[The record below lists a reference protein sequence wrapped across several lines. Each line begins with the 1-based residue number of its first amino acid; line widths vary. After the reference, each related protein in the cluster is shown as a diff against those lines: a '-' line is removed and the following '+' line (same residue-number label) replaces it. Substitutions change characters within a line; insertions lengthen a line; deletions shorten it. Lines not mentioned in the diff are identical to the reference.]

1 MKDCFDIIKDHT
13 EFAELFAE
21 ARGDNAKMRE
31 VASKAL
37 ENLHGD
43 LNKLKATLGKP
54 VQPYKPVD
62 RTVDIESKK
71 AEYQNKID
79 ELNKAQ
85 TVVIDEPNKP
95 GEGKGKDV
103 VVEEGVVD
111 NGLSEGANKILGL
124 HDNGVNFDLFDNNK
138 LREIAKENGID
149 LPEGAKNA
157 DIIEALKNKRNELAN
172 KKNETQDV
180 NESIGTED
188 NTETIL
194 ATAEK
199 KGGIYAQLAKAV
211 KNLLGGVK
219 TTVYKNLSDFAKHIE
234 EEVST
239 HGAYD
244 ESNKTI
250 HINNA
255 TDKNKLHIFFHEAL
269 HHITIA
275 KIKEFEKNPNSKNLT
290 PSEFEAILNLKRI
303 YKQISE
309 KVNRDRGGFG
319 KQSIENSPTNL
330 WMLGDRGTDR
340 GFANVHEFIS
350 EAFTNPEFQKI
361 LSQFKGEG
369 KEPNL
374 FKQFVNAV
382 AKMLGLKDPTILDD
396 IFHHTEKLIDK
407 EQSLS
412 TPKSKSVDEGVVDK
426 PELKSAIDKVEA
438 ERKEA
443 QEAQNFQHIVKVET
457 YEGVDDNGNREVFDI
472 ITTKD
477 GKKRVEKDGHILGK
491 GFNAEVPNEK
501 LLEFTDNPKLIRSE
515 SSQEHYDRIN
525 KERAEQGKPPIKTV
539 AEKIDAKYDAEISK
553 LKEQSLSTKPEI
565 KNEKQATEIPNK
577 KEGDST
583 TESETDKA
591 TLETEAGEGN
601 GKEPPKG
608 EDPVGEG
615 AYVENPEISFRK
627 GEFVRARNKI
637 GIDEFVDEGTTTH
650 IAESTKAQRTIE
662 KWKEDGTYAEN
673 MADIQERAAKGQ
685 ISNQEKFIFAK
696 HIADLDTT
704 VNSIKDINSAEY
716 DKALGEYNKALDAA
730 DKARSEAGRLLG
742 MVPKN
747 RGTAQTL
754 ADVMV
759 DMMGDKGVDVLT
771 PEQKIVA
778 EKRYND
784 VKLALDKEAALRIEA
799 ENKVAELE
807 AENAI
812 LKAKKENAKNSTTKK
827 NKTAEDYTKERED
840 IKKNISEKL
849 RKSRSQANNV
859 VTAIVDFTKIAPDVA
874 KLIGSYVEQNSKILL
889 KEVRDLLKKDLEG
902 IGEKV
907 SDEEIRGLIAG
918 HYNEKKQT
926 KNELSAQVYDLRRE
940 EKLLLELDALESGK
954 EPTTEKGRQ
963 VRNQRLKDIRDKIE
977 VIKKQNGIGKYSD
990 ENRFISTAK
999 QRIAA
1004 NKKIQAELQDRIN
1017 KGDYAEKPQNQ
1028 SILENTQFKEKY
1040 PRLYK
1045 EYEQSIIDKDKKA
1058 FEYEQKRIND
1068 KIKNYGWVEKFGHG
1082 VSIALHTSK
1091 GTVAIFDQS
1100 GLLVQLIQT
1109 TGSHPWETA
1118 KNVLPAIRD
1127 LFTNK
1132 WFDANMAKLK
1142 TSKYWDLLEKM
1153 GLPLY
1158 DTHSHDI
1165 NFRNDLLGGDKNL
1178 MNRDI
1183 TVKGKKFSIGKAFER
1198 STATLFNNIR
1208 VKLAIDKID
1217 QLYLEG
1223 KTWENAPEE
1232 FKAVARVISE
1242 FTGHGKVAKSFTNE
1256 NWNLII
1262 WSSKMM
1268 ASTFNTLGL
1277 GDAIRPLPAAR
1288 TISNDLAGT
1297 KLGKAFGLKEKAID
1311 PKRSK
1316 GFYSSLTPQQRKFA
1330 AKEMSRFILSG
1341 ATVMAAA
1348 YAKGKFLD
1356 DDDEKTT
1363 VDVNPLSTEFGTIKS
1378 GNKTVNVYGRY
1389 SSTVAAIAQITMGI
1403 RYLGGDKKDVL
1414 GDRFGDKSAGDV
1426 AFGKFGRG
1434 KMTPIAGLLY
1444 DVMFNNKKNYFT
1456 KEEITTTSALKQVAV
1471 PLAWQDLAKDIQ
1483 REDPALSTALWTI
1496 FKIYG
1501 GNVKD
1506 ERDYN
1511 KKQSIRPA
1519 GY

>member
-1 MKDCFDIIKDHT
+1 MVDCFEIIKDHT
-13 EFAELFAE
+13 ELSSLFE
-21 ARGDNAKMRE
+21 GVRGDNAKMRE
-31 VASKAL
+31 VAKKAV
-37 ENLHGD
+37 ENLHGELND
-43 LNKLKATLGKP
+43 LRFKVGLKKVAYT
-54 VQPYKPVD
+54 QPD
-62 RTVDIESKK
+62 RTKDIEAKRL
-71 AEYQNKID
+71 EYQSKID
-79 ELNKAQ
+79 EVNKSIPEPNA
-85 TVVIDEPNKP
+85 VVIDEPNKS
-95 GEGKGKDV
+95 GEIIPLKENVNEGTDTKGGGAEEGGGGKKPP
-103 VVEEGVVD
+103 VEEGGIVV
-111 NGLSEGANKILGL
+111 
-124 HDNGVNFDLFDNNK
+124 
-138 LREIAKENGID
+138 
-149 LPEGAKNA
+149 
-157 DIIEALKNKRNELAN
+157 
-172 KKNETQDV
+172 
-180 NESIGTED
+180 
-188 NTETIL
+188 
-194 ATAEK
+194 
-199 KGGIYAQLAKAV
+199 
-211 KNLLGGVK
+211 
-219 TTVYKNLSDFAKHIE
+219 
-234 EEVST
+234 
-239 HGAYD
+239 
-244 ESNKTI
+244 
-250 HINNA
+250 
-255 TDKNKLHIFFHEAL
+255 
-269 HHITIA
+269 
-275 KIKEFEKNPNSKNLT
+275 
-290 PSEFEAILNLKRI
+290 
-303 YKQISE
+303 
-309 KVNRDRGGFG
+309 
-319 KQSIENSPTNL
+319 
-330 WMLGDRGTDR
+330 
-340 GFANVHEFIS
+340 
-350 EAFTNPEFQKI
+350 
-361 LSQFKGEG
+361 
-369 KEPNL
+369 
-374 FKQFVNAV
+374 
-382 AKMLGLKDPTILDD
+382 
-396 IFHHTEKLIDK
+396 
-407 EQSLS
+407 
-412 TPKSKSVDEGVVDK
+412 
-426 PELKSAIDKVEA
+426 
-438 ERKEA
+438 
-443 QEAQNFQHIVKVET
+443 
-457 YEGVDDNGNREVFDI
+457 
-472 ITTKD
+472 
-477 GKKRVEKDGHILGK
+477 
-491 GFNAEVPNEK
+491 
-501 LLEFTDNPKLIRSE
+501 
-515 SSQEHYDRIN
+515 
-525 KERAEQGKPPIKTV
+525 
-539 AEKIDAKYDAEISK
+539 
-553 LKEQSLSTKPEI
+553 
-565 KNEKQATEIPNK
+565 
-577 KEGDST
+577 
-583 TESETDKA
+583 
-591 TLETEAGEGN
+591 
-601 GKEPPKG
+601 
-608 EDPVGEG
+608 EDPET
-615 AYVENPEISFRK
+615 PFK
-627 GEFVRARNKI
+627 KDTFVRARNRV

-673 MADIQERAAKGQ
+673 IAEIQKRANDKDGSV
-685 ISNQEKFIFAK
+685 SNQEQFIFAK
-696 HIADLDTT
+696 HLADLDAA
-704 VNSIKDINSAEY
+704 VNSIKNVFSPEY
-716 DKALGEYNKALDAA
+716 DKAHKKYTDALDAA
-730 DKARSEAGRLLG
+730 DNIRSKFGRGLG
-742 MVPKN
+742 MIARN
-747 RGTAQTL
+747 RGTAQSL
-754 ADVMV
+754 ADVMA
-759 DMMGDKGVDVLT
+759 DIKEDKGVDVLT
-771 PEQKIVA
+771 DAQKELAI
-778 EKRYND
+778 KRYND
-784 VKLALDKEAALRIEA
+784 VKEALDKEAVLRIEA
-799 ENKVAELE
+799 ETKVAELE
-807 AENAI
+807 AENELLKKQKESKGNSKSEKIYKDGKRDFKAERQSLKDKLKEAKDEHFKDLESKGIKINSIAGGNIVLTNKMAKII
-812 LKAKKENAKNSTTKK
+812 LDIAKNHVDEIGVKLKEVTKR
-827 NKTAEDYTKERED
+827 TLDD
-840 IKKNISEKL
+840 IKELLGDNISEKD
-849 RKSRSQANNV
+849 
-859 VTAIVDFTKIAPDVA
+859 IMDVLA
-874 KLIGSYVEQNSKILL
+874 GKYNKK
-889 KEVRDLLKKDLEG
+889 KE
-902 IGEKV
+902 
-907 SDEEIRGLIAG
+907 
-918 HYNEKKQT
+918 T
-926 KNELSAQVYDLRRE
+926 KNEIQAQWYDLKQE
-940 EKLLLELDALESGK
+940 AKLLVELDVLERGK
-954 EPTTEKGRQ
+954 EPTTEKGKIAK
-963 VRNQRLKDIRDKIE
+963 NQRLADIRKKIDD
-977 VIKKQNGIGKYSD
+977 IKKQNGIGKYSDEAKIEASEKAAKKNVAELEEKIANNDLEFDKIDKPTSPQLEAYREKQKELRKQLEEKRKEAKVGKYSD

-1217 QLYLEG
+1217 QLHLEG

-1297 KLGKAFGLKEKAID
+1297 KFGKAFGLKEKAID

-1456 KEEITTTSALKQVAV
+1456 KEEITPTGALKQVAV

-1501 GNVKD
+1501 GNVRD
-1506 ERDYN
+1506 ERDYK
-1511 KKQSIRPA
+1511 KKQSIRPS

>member
-1 MKDCFDIIKDHT
+1 LDSGNSGGNFKNNNYLIMVDCFEIIKDHT
-13 EFAELFAE
+13 ELSSLFE
-21 ARGDNAKMRE
+21 GVRGDNAKMRE
-31 VASKAL
+31 VAKKAV
-37 ENLHGD
+37 ENLHGELND
-43 LNKLKATLGKP
+43 LRVKVGLKKVAYT
-54 VQPYKPVD
+54 QPD
-62 RTVDIESKK
+62 RTKDIEAKRL
-71 AEYQNKID
+71 EYQSKID
-79 ELNKAQ
+79 EVNKSIPEPNA
-85 TVVIDEPNKP
+85 VVIDEPNKS
-95 GEGKGKDV
+95 GEIIPLKENVNEETQADKVSNPTEKEGIIDEGTDTKGGGAEEGGGGKKPP
-103 VVEEGVVD
+103 VEEGGIVV
-111 NGLSEGANKILGL
+111 
-124 HDNGVNFDLFDNNK
+124 
-138 LREIAKENGID
+138 
-149 LPEGAKNA
+149 
-157 DIIEALKNKRNELAN
+157 
-172 KKNETQDV
+172 
-180 NESIGTED
+180 
-188 NTETIL
+188 
-194 ATAEK
+194 
-199 KGGIYAQLAKAV
+199 
-211 KNLLGGVK
+211 
-219 TTVYKNLSDFAKHIE
+219 
-234 EEVST
+234 
-239 HGAYD
+239 
-244 ESNKTI
+244 
-250 HINNA
+250 
-255 TDKNKLHIFFHEAL
+255 
-269 HHITIA
+269 
-275 KIKEFEKNPNSKNLT
+275 
-290 PSEFEAILNLKRI
+290 
-303 YKQISE
+303 
-309 KVNRDRGGFG
+309 
-319 KQSIENSPTNL
+319 
-330 WMLGDRGTDR
+330 
-340 GFANVHEFIS
+340 
-350 EAFTNPEFQKI
+350 
-361 LSQFKGEG
+361 
-369 KEPNL
+369 
-374 FKQFVNAV
+374 
-382 AKMLGLKDPTILDD
+382 
-396 IFHHTEKLIDK
+396 
-407 EQSLS
+407 
-412 TPKSKSVDEGVVDK
+412 
-426 PELKSAIDKVEA
+426 
-438 ERKEA
+438 
-443 QEAQNFQHIVKVET
+443 
-457 YEGVDDNGNREVFDI
+457 
-472 ITTKD
+472 
-477 GKKRVEKDGHILGK
+477 
-491 GFNAEVPNEK
+491 
-501 LLEFTDNPKLIRSE
+501 
-515 SSQEHYDRIN
+515 
-525 KERAEQGKPPIKTV
+525 
-539 AEKIDAKYDAEISK
+539 
-553 LKEQSLSTKPEI
+553 
-565 KNEKQATEIPNK
+565 
-577 KEGDST
+577 
-583 TESETDKA
+583 
-591 TLETEAGEGN
+591 
-601 GKEPPKG
+601 
-608 EDPVGEG
+608 EDPET
-615 AYVENPEISFRK
+615 PFK
-627 GEFVRARNKI
+627 KDTFVRARNRV

-673 MADIQERAAKGQ
+673 MADIQERAAQGKT
-685 ISNQEKFIFAK
+685 SNQEKFIFAK
-696 HIADLDTT
+696 HLADLDAT
-704 VNSIKDINSAEY
+704 VNAIKDVNSKEY
-716 DKALGEYNKALDAA
+716 DKALKEYSKALDAA
-730 DKARSEAGRLLG
+730 DAARSEAGRQLG
-742 MVPKN
+742 MIPKN
-747 RGTAQTL
+747 RGTAQSL

-771 PEQKIVA
+771 AEQKIVA
-778 EKRYND
+778 EKRYNE
-784 VKLALDKEAALRIEA
+784 VREALDKEAALRIEA
-799 ENKVAELE
+799 ETKVAELE
-807 AENAI
+807 AENELLKKQKESKGNSKSEKIYKDGKRDFKAERQSLKDKLKEAKDEHFKDLESKGIKINSIAGGNIVLTNKMAKII
-812 LKAKKENAKNSTTKK
+812 LDIAKNHVDEIGVKLKEVTKR
-827 NKTAEDYTKERED
+827 TLDD
-840 IKKNISEKL
+840 IKELLGDNISEKD
-849 RKSRSQANNV
+849 
-859 VTAIVDFTKIAPDVA
+859 IMDVLA
-874 KLIGSYVEQNSKILL
+874 GKYNKK
-889 KEVRDLLKKDLEG
+889 KE
-902 IGEKV
+902 
-907 SDEEIRGLIAG
+907 
-918 HYNEKKQT
+918 T
-926 KNELSAQVYDLRRE
+926 KNEIQAQWYDLKQE
-940 EKLLLELDALESGK
+940 AKLLVELDALESGK
-954 EPTTEKGRQ
+954 EPTTEKGKIAK
-963 VRNQRLKDIRDKIE
+963 NQRLADIRKKIDD
-977 VIKKQNGIGKYSD
+977 IKKQNGIGKYSDEAKIEASEKAAKKNVAELEEKIANNDLEFDKIDKPTSPQLEAYREKQKELRKQLEEKRKEAKVGKYSD

-1217 QLYLEG
+1217 QLHLEG

-1456 KEEITTTSALKQVAV
+1456 KEEITPTGALKQVAV

-1501 GNVKD
+1501 GNVRD
-1506 ERDYN
+1506 ERDYK